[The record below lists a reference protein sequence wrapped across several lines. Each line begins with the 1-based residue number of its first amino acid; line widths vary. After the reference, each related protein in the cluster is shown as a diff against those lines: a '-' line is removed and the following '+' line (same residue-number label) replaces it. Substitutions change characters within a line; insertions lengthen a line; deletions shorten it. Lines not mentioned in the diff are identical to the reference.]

1 MFLRFSELCR
11 PGCHAVGAE
20 NWGCR
25 GIVGPFPVCRGGYC
39 HRAGISVSELFFS
52 AVLGNSAARGD
63 GGLIQPWKNPLWMGI
78 STCSGDAVPFPRRFP
93 SRMVVM
99 FYPTLG
105 SLGSPWVCNP
115 LLGPFLGEFP
125 FLCSRLVGGT
135 LCSTPPLPRC
145 DVMGCFTLLFPL
157 HPFTPSPQ
165 RGTAQG
171 LKPFLPSYKS
181 SL

>member
-20 NWGCR
+20 SWGCR

-99 FYPTLG
+99 FIQPWALWDLRGCVILFLALSWESSPFSVPG
-105 SLGSPWVCNP
+105 SLVALSAP
-115 LLGPFLGEFP
+115 
-125 FLCSRLVGGT
+125 
-135 LCSTPPLPRC
+135 PPL
-145 DVMGCFTLLFPL
+145 
-157 HPFTPSPQ
+157 SP
-165 RGTAQG
+165 GAM
-171 LKPFLPSYKS
+171 
-181 SL
+181 